1 MTLDELTEAL
11 KSESKEASLLIPSN
25 QLVKVE
31 LVVLAMPL
39 SKKIAKTLIDI
50 GVKHV
55 VSFGFENFVKYPSL
69 FPMVKDMI
77 EKFCLKFYQKLF
89 ANE

>member
-11 KSESKEASLLIPSN
+11 KSERKDASLLIPSN
-25 QLVKVE
+25 QLAKVE

-39 SKKIAKTLIDI
+39 SNKIATNLIDV

-55 VSFGFENFVKYPSL
+55 VSFGFESFVKYPSL
-69 FPMVKDMI
+69 LPMVKDMI
-77 EKFCLKFYQKLF
+77 ETFCLKFY
-89 ANE
+89 